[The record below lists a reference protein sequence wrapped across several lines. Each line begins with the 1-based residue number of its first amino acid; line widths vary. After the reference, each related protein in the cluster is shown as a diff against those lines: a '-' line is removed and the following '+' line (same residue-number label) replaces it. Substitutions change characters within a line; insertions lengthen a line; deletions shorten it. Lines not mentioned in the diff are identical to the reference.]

1 MSSILRPPTSVG
13 ENLRR
18 ATLALEAAS
27 VDSPRLTAEVL
38 LAHVLRLTRTQL
50 LSRLE
55 QNIPSDALAHF
66 DRLMQRATAGEPLA
80 YLIGQREFCG
90 LDFFVNAQVLI
101 PRPETELLVDLALN
115 PPPPAGEGMGVREKS
130 EPIRI
135 LDVGTGSG
143 CIAVTLAVR
152 LPSAHITALDAA
164 PEALAVARHNAERHK
179 VAYRVT
185 ILRSDLLSALRDP
198 LSAYDLIC
206 ANLPYIPSD
215 ELRQLPV
222 ARYEPRPALD
232 GGPDGLDV
240 IRRFLLEAPRAVA
253 SHGRVLL
260 EIGAAQGAAVS
271 ELARAAFPEGV
282 VEVHQD
288 LAGLDRII
296 SVTL

>member
-18 ATLALEAAS
+18 ATLALEAAG

-38 LAHVLRLTRTQL
+38 LTHVLRLTRTQL
-50 LSRLE
+50 LSRPE

-66 DRLMQRATAGEPLA
+66 DRLMQRAAAGEPLA
-80 YLIGQREFCG
+80 YLIGRREFCG

-101 PRPETELLVDLALN
+101 PRPETELLVDLALRSLS
-115 PPPPAGEGMGVREKS
+115 AGAGKKDGLQPV
-130 EPIRI
+130 RI

-152 LPSAHITALDAA
+152 LPSAHVTALDAS
-164 PEALAVARHNAERHK
+164 PEALAVARHNAERYK
-179 VAYRVT
+179 VAERVT
-185 ILRSDLLSALRDP
+185 ILRSDLLSALHAP
-198 LSAYDLIC
+198 FPAYDLIC
-206 ANLPYIPSD
+206 ANLPYVPSD

-222 ARYEPRPALD
+222 ARYEPHPALD

-253 SHGRVLL
+253 SRGRVLL
-260 EIGAAQGAAVS
+260 EIGAAQGATVS
-271 ELARAAFPEGV
+271 ELACAAFPEGR
-282 VEVHQD
+282 VEVRQD
-288 LAGLDRII
+288 LAGLDRIV